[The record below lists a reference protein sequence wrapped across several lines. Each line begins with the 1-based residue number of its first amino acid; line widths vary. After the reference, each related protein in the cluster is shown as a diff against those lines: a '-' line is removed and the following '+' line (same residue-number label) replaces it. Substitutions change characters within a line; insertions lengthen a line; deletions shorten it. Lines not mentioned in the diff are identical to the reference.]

1 MTEEDI
7 LRLLDIR
14 IMRISKF
21 DSNKAQDK
29 IEALEGSIEQV
40 KYDLE
45 HLIDF
50 AIAYFTRL
58 KEKYG
63 KGRERQTELRIFD
76 DIEATKVV
84 LRNTKLYVNRE
95 EGFVGTSLEK
105 R

>member
-1 MTEEDI
+1 
-7 LRLLDIR
+7 
-14 IMRISKF
+14 MRISKF

-29 IEALEGSIEQV
+29 IEALEGNIEQV
-40 KYDLE
+40 KHDLE

-50 AIAYFTRL
+50 AIAYFAKL

-63 KGRERQTELRIFD
+63 KGASINRTSCFD

-95 EGFVGTSLEK
+95 EGFVGTSLK